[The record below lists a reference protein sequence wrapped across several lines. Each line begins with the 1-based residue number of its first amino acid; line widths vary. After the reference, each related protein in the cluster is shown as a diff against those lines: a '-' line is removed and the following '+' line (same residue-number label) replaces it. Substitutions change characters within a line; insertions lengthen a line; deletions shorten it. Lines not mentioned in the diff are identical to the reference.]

1 MHKVVESGICWV
13 SRWFTKLSSLR
24 HLFRAVV
31 SVAVGVANTVG
42 GEEDPSKWD
51 HSSLASTVTW
61 KRKTKIAQFI
71 PLTSNLGTLDGSVSV
86 VIGTVVDMMSSEFFQ
101 QV

>member
-1 MHKVVESGICWV
+1 MRKAVESGIHWV
-13 SRWFTKLSSLR
+13 SRCFAKLSSLR

-31 SVAVGVANTVG
+31 SIAVGVADTVG

-51 HSSLASTVTW
+51 HSSLASTATW
-61 KRKTKIAQFI
+61 KRKTKIAQFV
-71 PLTSNLGTLDGSVSV
+71 PLTSSLGTLDGSVSV
-86 VIGTVVDMMSSEFFQ
+86 VIGTVVDITSSEFFK